1 MSKSLKICI
10 AVAAMLAVAAPAMA
24 QVKFSGVLA
33 VQGYHQNFD
42 APNNNALP
50 GSTDPL
56 FTGDKK
62 NSRSF
67 IDQRFRPKVDYRLN
81 DYVSLTY
88 FAEID
93 TVWGEAG
100 GQLGTDGVA
109 GNGGGV
115 ETKQLY
121 VDFKIPDTKSQLRLG
136 LQALGDS
143 YNNIIF
149 FDDMA
154 AASMTGK
161 LGPMDY
167 RVLYS
172 KWNENNAAGDTTSAR
187 FSAADTDLYGVDL
200 SHKYGD
206 FAKAG
211 VSAYFL
217 NHNGGQGNRG
227 TTNGG
232 LTANIPREIWWVGIN
247 GDYRFGNFGIEG
259 YFVYQFGDVNEGV
272 AKQDTEAFA
281 ASIKGR
287 MVVKNGDLGLRYIYF
302 SEDDDATDNNKW
314 QGSNTNGG
322 GHEFAGE
329 NMMIFLV
336 DRDVMNAGKN
346 RFAMRDAV
354 SAGYGLHAAI
364 ATANFK
370 NLPMGTFANLGLG
383 GFWAVD
389 DNPGGDVVQRSG
401 KTLGYEATAK
411 VGKMF
416 AEKFELSLRG
426 SYAMLGKFYEVAGP
440 APAGNNNDPDDAYTV
455 ALMARV
461 PF

>member
-24 QVKFSGVLA
+24 QVKFSGVFA

-42 APNNNALP
+42 NSGGQLAVE
-50 GSTDPL
+50 
-56 FTGDKK
+56 DKK

-67 IDQRFRPKVDYRLN
+67 IDQRFRPKVDYKLN

-93 TVWGEAG
+93 TVWGSNAQPAAG
-100 GQLGTDGVA
+100 QTTPAAGQGGMLGTDGI
-109 GNGGGV
+109 NV
-115 ETKQLY
+115 ESKQIF
-121 VDFKIPDTKSQLRLG
+121 VDFKIPDTSHKLRLG
-136 LQALGDS
+136 LHYLNDPFQ
-143 YNNIIF
+143 NIIF
-149 FDDMA
+149 ADDMA
-154 AASMTGK
+154 AAALNGK
-161 LGPMDY
+161 LGPLDY
-167 RVLYS
+167 RVIYA
-172 KWNENNAAGDTTSAR
+172 KFAEGNMFNAD
-187 FSAADTDLYGVDL
+187 DVDLYGADL

-206 FAKAG
+206 FANAG
-211 VSAYFL
+211 VSLYYL
-217 NHNGGQGNRG
+217 NHNGTAVSGSA
-227 TTNGG
+227 G
-232 LTANIPREIWWVGIN
+232 LGAEPRELFWAGIN
-247 GDYRFGNFGIEG
+247 GDYRFANFAVEG
-259 YFVYQFGDVNEGV
+259 YFVYQFGDFNTGLPNE
-272 AKQDTEAFA
+272 QDSEAFA

-287 MVVKNGDLGLRYIYF
+287 MVIPNGDLGLRYIYF
-302 SEDDDATDNNKW
+302 SEDDDVTDRNRW
-314 QGSNTNGG
+314 MGSMTNGG

-354 SAGYGLHAAI
+354 AAGYGLHAVI
-364 ATANFK
+364 ATGNFK

-383 GFWAVD
+383 GFWAAD
-389 DNPGGDVVQRSG
+389 DNPGGGIAQRSG
-401 KTLGYEATAK
+401 QTLGYEATAK

-426 SYAMLGKFYEVAGP
+426 SYAFIGKFYEDQVI
-440 APAGNNNDPDDAYTV
+440 NNNDPDDAYTV